1 MKFILTAIVLLF
13 VFHTSAQQNPETVVH
28 NFFQAMADIDTVHL
42 DHVIA
47 DNARLASAYVGG
59 NGNAISYASKSDFIQ
74 SISKSKRGDL
84 DEQISDIK
92 VLVDDGLAN
101 VWMDYSF
108 YYQGKLSHCG
118 VNSFSMAL
126 QGEEWKIVSL
136 ADSRRKNN
144 CTSDLEKNA
153 INTMLDTWHL
163 GATNADST
171 SYFDLMTTNSI
182 YVGTDQ
188 SEVWSK
194 RQFLQFAA
202 PYFAKGKA
210 WAFTRVERNVYSQDF
225 EKVAWFDEVLD
236 TWMGPCRGSGVVVKD
251 ENGNWKVQHYV
262 LSVAVSN
269 DDIKEY
275 LKIVNE

>member
-1 MKFILTAIVLLF
+1 MKFILTATALLF
-13 VFHTSAQQNPETVVH
+13 IFHASAQQNPETVVH

-42 DHVIA
+42 DQVIA
-47 DNARLASAYVGG
+47 DNARLTSAYVGG
-59 NGNAISYASKSDFIQ
+59 
-74 SISKSKRGDL
+74 
-84 DEQISDIK
+84 
-92 VLVDDGLAN
+92 
-101 VWMDYSF
+101 

-126 QGEEWKIVSL
+126 EGEEWKIVSL

-182 YVGTDQ
+182 YVGTDK

-236 TWMGPCRGSGVVVKD
+236 TWMGPCSLLAQPEGYGT
-251 ENGNWKVQHYV
+251 
-262 LSVAVSN
+262 
-269 DDIKEY
+269 
-275 LKIVNE
+275 